1 MRVEAGA
8 ACAAAGCKVRPRPL
22 RPAGLSRAR
31 RHPSSCKVKKRPMLF
46 TPLVSALREVND
58 SVGKFPHLS
67 LQIVL
72 KQLMKFVPE

>member
-8 ACAAAGCKVRPRPL
+8 ACAAAGGKVRPRFL
-22 RPAGLSRAR
+22 WPARLSRAR
-31 RHPSSCKVKKRPMLF
+31 RHQSSCKEKKRPTLF
-46 TPLVSALREVND
+46 TPLTSVLHEVND